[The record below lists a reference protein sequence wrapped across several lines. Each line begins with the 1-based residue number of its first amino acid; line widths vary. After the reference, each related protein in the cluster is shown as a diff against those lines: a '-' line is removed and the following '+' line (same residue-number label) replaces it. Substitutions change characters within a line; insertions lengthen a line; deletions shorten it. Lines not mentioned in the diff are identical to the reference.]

1 MGFLW
6 ISMGFLWV
14 FNGFLS
20 KFPWLSICSH
30 MLPSSNAWTTLAPW
44 SLGREMP
51 QEVNPGDA
59 EPCRSILNPCANE
72 SISGKESTGKLNF
85 FLHVFTFTCR

>member
-1 MGFLW
+1 
-6 ISMGFLWV
+6 
-14 FNGFLS
+14 
-20 KFPWLSICSH
+20 

-59 EPCRSILNPCANE
+59 EPCRSIMNPCANE
-72 SISGKESTGKLNF
+72 SISGKESTGKLYLFYMFSLSHAGKSYIHMYIYIIHN
-85 FLHVFTFTCR
+85 R